1 MITNFDIINKINP
14 LATNLYYQ
22 GGNVDALYGPYAA
35 PQEGDLYFE
44 YKTLN
49 GTIRVPEEGVFNTKL
64 EYAQKLAENY
74 LRQKGVFILGRKVLL
89 IDDNNNPIEY
99 TVAYNSNQQLEL
111 ITSDELE
118 IYTIQFYSLDAGGA
132 MIAYKVYGDFFNLPE
147 SKFIAPKYMTS
158 SGFREQIFQGWRIC
172 KPSTNSEIKFEF
184 SDKVYSVYELIDLS
198 EHFYFKD
205 DIKIVDLYTEYVIPE
220 EVTVDFEPIVY
231 DTEIITDT
239 TQPKENFSTYFK
251 LEQYS
256 NDGTPENIKP
266 DDWDYNYKSYFV
278 KEDYS
283 GDCYT
288 YQEISWDKINDSKYL
303 GDEYKWTETNFK
315 KYFNENQWEDSQNP
329 VLFKDLMLKEGQEY
343 PPQYMWEFKYDTDWN
358 IFNSETIGFMCRKW
372 YKAIKR
378 PSNKMTKYK
387 TCGYDWEE
395 YKDKNIYSHVIV
407 NKLSMFSNGQL
418 YGDVL
423 YDTFDAGLITANT
436 GSTIQISSEMKE
448 PYKTKY
454 MFDHWLIEGYETINT
469 PTPQYT
475 HEYTTST
482 TTFIFDDIKHKKTS
496 SDEYCDYYKIKAIY
510 KKRPTYCKLFLTT
523 NSNENNALGNTCI
536 YGMVKNKNI
545 NKGNINIGESQINT
559 SISIETR
566 VKLCEITS
574 TGEYI
579 IMENI
584 PGVNIETIA
593 SLWGDENT
601 TTYFKIDTERYPTIQ
616 IVGEPVIDD
625 KETTPN
631 KPLFYKWTGCI
642 ENTSNTIDLSLVIGG
657 IYELKS
663 WFCYD
668 GDLMSKVRVL
678 KYTGTQDIPNDI
690 TVGVYDWKNEE
701 LTITDGKISINENIP
716 KQYLIS
722 TQQSIFDKNQ
732 TTQTNKKYIT
742 GMTYTSVNKPNI
754 NTLPLLNLGSNR
766 RVIDLDNQLDN
777 NNTCVAYIDIDN
789 VEKSNGC
796 YIVVD
801 IPQNS
806 EFNFDG
812 WNDNSTNYQIENIT
826 KDDKTYNRY
835 IRYVE
840 VNSTDLYTFVAILSK
855 KIIHTNNE
863 TTTNIPTI
871 KDMADELKTKFS
883 GVKNTKLSDSNQNT
897 NDIIKG
903 KIGNSLSLG
912 GAIYQG
918 KQDALK
924 NNKKVK
930 VILSDVTEEE
940 ATETIII
947 DVNDDITSLDTET
960 TEPTEVLNESPVIKE
975 IINVTTQNVGKI
987 EINNDTDTSN
997 YDENFNKIV
1006 SKTTRTFNT
1015 PQMSLNLNNNIKNN
1029 I

>member
-89 IDDNNNPIEY
+89 IDDNNNPIES

-118 IYTIQFYSLDAGGA
+118 IYTIRFNSLDAEGA
-132 MIAYKVYGDFFNLPE
+132 MIEYKVYGDFFNLPE

-158 SGFREQIFQGWRIC
+158 SGIREQIFKGWRIG
-172 KPSTNSEIKFEF
+172 KPSSNSEINFEF
-184 SDKVYSVYELIDLS
+184 SDTYSVYELINLS
-198 EHFYFKD
+198 EHFHFENEEKT
-205 DIKIVDLYTEYVIPE
+205 VDLYTEYVIPE
-220 EVTVDFEPIVY
+220 EVAVDFEPIVY
-231 DTEIITDT
+231 ETEIIDST
-239 TQPKENFSTYFK
+239 TQPNENFSTYVK

-256 NDGTPENIKP
+256 NDDTSENIKP

-278 KEDYS
+278 KDNKTNY
-283 GDCYT
+283 DT
-288 YQEISWDKINDSKYL
+288 YQEISYEKVYKLDNDDYL
-303 GDEYKWTETNFK
+303 NARYEWKSSNFK
-315 KYFNENQWEDSQNP
+315 TWYGEENWKNNQSPVSYKDLIPLNENGP
-329 VLFKDLMLKEGQEY
+329 EY
-343 PPQYMWEFKYDTDWN
+343 VWIESNNFSEYLDYDVMRY
-358 IFNSETIGFMCRKW
+358 IQRKW
-372 YKAIKR
+372 YKRIQKSEKMVR
-378 PSNKMTKYK
+378 YISCTDNNWEVYKNK
-387 TCGYDWEE
+387 EL
-395 YKDKNIYSHVIV
+395 YSHVIV

-454 MFDHWLIEGYETINT
+454 MFDHWLIEGYETIDST
-469 PTPQYT
+469 EPQCT

-482 TTFIFDDIKHKKTS
+482 TTFIFDDIKDNKSTN
-496 SDEYCDYYKIKAIY
+496 DEYCDFYKIKAIY

-523 NSNENNALGNTCI
+523 NSNNENLLGNTCI
-536 YGMVKNKNI
+536 YGMIKNKNI
-545 NKGNINIGESQINT
+545 RKGDINGGILTNT

-574 TGEYI
+574 TGEYR

-593 SLWGDENT
+593 SLWGDNNT

-616 IVGEPVIDD
+616 IVGEPAIDN
-625 KETTPN
+625 KETPN
-631 KPLFYKWTGCI
+631 KPLFYKWTGCV
-642 ENTSNTIDLSLVIGG
+642 ENTSSTIDLSLIIGG

-668 GDLMSKVRVL
+668 GDLMAKVRVL

-701 LTITDGKISINENIP
+701 LTITDGKININTTNVP

-722 TQQSIFDKNQ
+722 TQQSIFDNKP
-732 TTQTNKKYIT
+732 TTEINKKYIT
-742 GMTYTSVNKPNI
+742 GMTYTSVNKSNI
-754 NTLPLLNLGSNR
+754 NTLPLVNLGSNR
-766 RVIDLDNQLDN
+766 RVINLDTQLDN
-777 NNTCVAYIDIDN
+777 TGVAYIDIDN

-796 YIVVD
+796 YIVVE

-806 EFNFDG
+806 DFNFNG

-863 TTTNIPTI
+863 TTTTIPTI
-871 KDMADELKTKFS
+871 KDMADELKTRFS
-883 GVKNTKLSDSNQNT
+883 GVKNNTKLSNGNQNT
-897 NDIIKG
+897 SDIIKG

-918 KQDALK
+918 KSDAVK

-930 VILSDVTEEE
+930 VVLTDVNNEEE
-940 ATETIII
+940 PETIVI
-947 DVNDDITSLDTET
+947 DVIDDITSFDVET
-960 TEPTEVLNESPVIKE
+960 TNEVLNESPVIQE

-987 EINNDTDTSN
+987 EVINNETETSN
-997 YDENFNKIV
+997 FDENFNKVV

-1015 PQMSLNLNNNIKNN
+1015 PQMRLNNNVIK
-1029 I
+1029 

>member
-118 IYTIQFYSLDAGGA
+118 IYTIRFNSLDAEGA
-132 MIAYKVYGDFFNLPE
+132 MIEYKVYGDFFNLPE
-147 SKFIAPKYMTS
+147 SKFIAPKYITS
-158 SGFREQIFQGWRIC
+158 SGIREQIFKGWRIG
-172 KPSTNSEIKFEF
+172 KPSTNSEINFDL
-184 SDKVYSVYELIDLS
+184 SDVFPVYELINLS
-198 EHFYFKD
+198 KHFYFEND
-205 DIKIVDLYTEYVIPE
+205 EKIVDLYTEYVIPE

-231 DTEIITDT
+231 ETEIIDST
-239 TQPKENFSTYFK
+239 TQPNENFSTYFK

-256 NDGTPENIKP
+256 NGDTTENIKP

-278 KEDYS
+278 KDNETNYD
-283 GDCYT
+283 T
-288 YQEISWDKINDSKYL
+288 YQEISYEKVYSLGNNDYL
-303 GDEYKWTETNFK
+303 DARYEWNFDHFKTWYGEENWKNNQSPVLYKDLISL
-315 KYFNENQWEDSQNP
+315 NENGP
-329 VLFKDLMLKEGQEY
+329 EY
-343 PPQYMWEFKYDTDWN
+343 VWIKSNHFSEFIDYGAMRY
-358 IFNSETIGFMCRKW
+358 IQRKW
-372 YKAIKR
+372 YKRIQKNEKMMR
-378 PSNKMTKYK
+378 YISCSSNNW
-387 TCGYDWEE
+387 DE
-395 YKDKNIYSHVIV
+395 YKNKDLYSYVIV

-454 MFDHWLIEGYETINT
+454 MFDHWLIEAYETINT
-469 PTPQYT
+469 PKPQYT

-482 TTFIFDDIKHKKTS
+482 TTFIFDDIKHKKS
-496 SDEYCDYYKIKAIY
+496 NNDEYCDYYKIKAIY

-523 NSNENNALGNTCI
+523 NSNENNELGNTCI

-545 NKGNINIGESQINT
+545 SKGDINTGELEINT

-574 TGEYI
+574 TGEYKI
-579 IMENI
+579 IENI
-584 PGVNIETIA
+584 PGVNVETIA
-593 SLWGDENT
+593 SLWGDDNT

-625 KETTPN
+625 KETPN
-631 KPLFYKWTGCI
+631 KPLFYKWTGCV

-668 GDLMSKVRVL
+668 GDLMAKVRVL

-701 LTITDGKISINENIP
+701 LTITDGKININNINVP

-722 TQQSIFDKNQ
+722 TQQSIFDNKQ

-766 RVIDLDNQLDN
+766 RVINLDAQLDN
-777 NNTCVAYIDIDN
+777 TGVAYIDIDN

-796 YIVVD
+796 YIVVE

-826 KDDKTYNRY
+826 KDDGKTYNRY

-863 TTTNIPTI
+863 TTKNIPTM

-883 GVKNTKLSDSNQNT
+883 GVKNTTLSDSNQNA

-903 KIGNSLSLG
+903 KIGNSSSLG

-918 KQDALK
+918 KTDASK
-924 NNKKVK
+924 NNRKVK
-930 VILSDVTEEE
+930 VVLSDVNNTES
-940 ATETIII
+940 TETIVI
-947 DVNDDITSLDTET
+947 DINDDITSLDSET
-960 TEPTEVLNESPVIKE
+960 NIVLNESPVIRE

-987 EINNDTDTSN
+987 EINNEDDTSN

-1006 SKTTRTFNT
+1006 SKTTKTFNT
-1015 PQMSLNLNNNIKNN
+1015 PQIKFNNN
-1029 I
+1029 

>member
-1 MITNFDIINKINP
+1 MIENIDRINKIMP
-14 LATNLYYQ
+14 LGTNLYYNN
-22 GGNVDALYGPYAA
+22 GNVDALYGPYKA
-35 PQEGDLYFE
+35 PDDNLYFE
-44 YKTLN
+44 YN
-49 GTIRVPEEGVFNTKL
+49 GKRFPENDYFETKL
-64 EYAQKLAENY
+64 EYVKELSKFY
-74 LRQKGVFILGRKVLL
+74 LTQKGSFNLGRKVLL

-118 IYTIQFYSLDAGGA
+118 IYTIRFNSLDAEGA
-132 MIAYKVYGDFFNLPE
+132 MIEYKVYGDFFNLPE
-147 SKFIAPKYMTS
+147 SKFIAPKYVTI
-158 SGFREQIFQGWRIC
+158 SGIRDQIFMGWRIC
-172 KPSTNSEIKFEF
+172 NPSTNSEIKFEF
-184 SDKVYSVYELIDLS
+184 SDKVYSVYELINLS

-231 DTEIITDT
+231 ETEIIDST
-239 TQPKENFSTYFK
+239 TQPNENFSTYIK

-256 NDGTPENIKP
+256 NGDTFENIKP

-278 KEDYS
+278 KDNETNYD
-283 GDCYT
+283 T
-288 YQEISWDKINDSKYL
+288 YQEISYEKVYKLENKEDYLDDSYEWKS
-303 GDEYKWTETNFK
+303 DNFK
-315 KYFNENQWEDSQNP
+315 TWYGEENWEGSQSPVLYKDLISLNENGP
-329 VLFKDLMLKEGQEY
+329 EY
-343 PPQYMWEFKYDTDWN
+343 VWIKSN
-358 IFNSETIGFMCRKW
+358 NFMSLIDYGVMRYIQRKW
-372 YKAIKR
+372 YKRIQKNEKMVR
-378 PSNKMTKYK
+378 YISCSSSNNW
-387 TCGYDWEE
+387 DE
-395 YKDKNIYSHVIV
+395 YKNKDLYSHVIV

-454 MFDHWLIEGYETINT
+454 MFDHWLIEVYDTIDASESRYE
-469 PTPQYT
+469 

-482 TTFIFDDIKHKKTS
+482 ATFIFDDIKDEESS
-496 SDEYCDYYKIKAIY
+496 SDKYCNYYKIKAIY

-523 NSNENNALGNTCI
+523 NSNNENLLGNTCI

-545 NKGNINIGESQINT
+545 RKVDINPGELQIND

-574 TGEYI
+574 TGEYKVI
-579 IMENI
+579 ENT

-593 SLWGDENT
+593 SLWGDGNN

-616 IVGEPVIDD
+616 IVGEPDIIGKV
-625 KETTPN
+625 TPN

-668 GDLMSKVRVL
+668 GDLMAKVRVL
-678 KYTGTQDIPNDI
+678 KYTGTQDIPEDI

-701 LTITDGKISINENIP
+701 LTITDGKININNDTNTNVP

-722 TQQSIFDKNQ
+722 TQKSIFDKNP
-732 TTQTNKKYIT
+732 TTQINKKYIT

-766 RVIDLDNQLDN
+766 RVIDLATKLDDN
-777 NNTCVAYIDIDN
+777 TGVAYIDIDN

-806 EFNFDG
+806 NFNFDG

-826 KDDKTYNRY
+826 ENGKTYNRY

-855 KIIHTNNE
+855 KIIHTINNE
-863 TTTNIPTI
+863 TTPNIPTI
-871 KDMADELKTKFS
+871 KDMANELKTKFS
-883 GVKNTKLSDSNQNT
+883 GVKNTKLFDSNRNT

-918 KQDALK
+918 KGDALK

>member
-118 IYTIQFYSLDAGGA
+118 IYTIRFNSLDAEGA
-132 MIAYKVYGDFFNLPE
+132 MIEYKVYGDFFNLPE
-147 SKFIAPKYMTS
+147 SKFIAPKYMTI
-158 SGFREQIFQGWRIC
+158 SGIREQIFKGWRIG
-172 KPSTNSEIKFEF
+172 KPSTNSVINFEL
-184 SDKVYSVYELIDLS
+184 SDVFSVYVLINLS
-198 EHFYFKD
+198 EHFYFEND
-205 DIKIVDLYTEYVIPE
+205 EKIVDLYTEYVIPE
-220 EVTVDFEPIVY
+220 EVTVDFESIVY
-231 DTEIITDT
+231 ETEIIDST
-239 TQPKENFSTYFK
+239 TQPNENFSTYFK

-256 NDGTPENIKP
+256 NGDTYENIKP

-278 KEDYS
+278 KDNETNYD
-283 GDCYT
+283 T
-288 YQEISWDKINDSKYL
+288 YQEISYEKVYKNDDYL
-303 GDEYKWTETNFK
+303 DYSYEWNLGNFK
-315 KYFNENQWEDSQNP
+315 TWYGEENWKNNQSPVLYKDLISLNENGP
-329 VLFKDLMLKEGQEY
+329 EY
-343 PPQYMWEFKYDTDWN
+343 VWIKGNNFSNLIDYGVMRYIQ
-358 IFNSETIGFMCRKW
+358 RKW
-372 YKAIKR
+372 YKRIQKNEKMMR
-378 PSNKMTKYK
+378 YISCSSNNWDDYK
-387 TCGYDWEE
+387 N
-395 YKDKNIYSHVIV
+395 KDLYSHVIV

-454 MFDHWLIEGYETINT
+454 MFDHWLIEAYETIDT
-469 PTPQYT
+469 QDPQYI

-482 TTFIFDDIKHKKTS
+482 TTFIFDDIKYKKTS

-523 NSNENNALGNTCI
+523 NSNENNELGNTCI

-545 NKGNINIGESQINT
+545 SKGDINTGELEINT

-574 TGEYI
+574 TGEYKI
-579 IMENI
+579 IENI
-584 PGVNIETIA
+584 PGVNVETIA
-593 SLWGDENT
+593 SLWGDDTT

-616 IVGEPVIDD
+616 IVGEPVIDG
-625 KETTPN
+625 KETPN

-668 GDLMSKVRVL
+668 GDLMAKVRVL

-701 LTITDGKISINENIP
+701 LTITDGKININNTNVP
-716 KQYLIS
+716 KQYLIN
-722 TQQSIFDKNQ
+722 TQQSIFVDNKQ

-766 RVIDLDNQLDN
+766 RVINLDAQLDN
-777 NNTCVAYIDIDN
+777 TGVAYIDIDN

-796 YIVVD
+796 YIVVE

-826 KDDKTYNRY
+826 KEDITYNRY
-835 IRYVE
+835 IRYIE

-863 TTTNIPTI
+863 TTKNIPTM

-883 GVKNTKLSDSNQNT
+883 GVKNTTLSDSNQSA

-903 KIGNSLSLG
+903 KIGNSSSLG

-918 KQDALK
+918 KTDASK
-924 NNKKVK
+924 NNRKVK
-930 VILSDVTEEE
+930 VILSDENNTE
-940 ATETIII
+940 ATETIVI
-947 DVNDDITSLDTET
+947 DINDDITSLDSET
-960 TEPTEVLNESPVIKE
+960 NIVLNESPVIRE

-987 EINNDTDTSN
+987 EINNEDDTSN

-1006 SKTTRTFNT
+1006 SKTTKTFNT
-1015 PQMSLNLNNNIKNN
+1015 PQIKFNNN
-1029 I
+1029 